1 MSAQQDLYGA
11 IQRLFSFSLQATR
24 DDSTTVDTEKAKEDA
39 KVKPRDDKF
48 ELVLSG
54 KKFLD
59 IL

>member
-39 KVKPRDDKF
+39 KVKPRDDTS
-48 ELVLSG
+48 LNLSYPETS
-54 KKFLD
+54 F
-59 IL
+59 